1 MKDVIKSTV
10 VNKAK
15 EAASELFNFPQID
28 TDLEV
33 WFIFEGKEYEV
44 EQFSISFGQGVDFK
58 GQPQDEIR
66 GGRILLTLS
75 QAVPENIYQWAMTS
89 RMRDGKVEYRSKT
102 ASSPLKVEFVN
113 GYCVN
118 FRRVIRVDGGF
129 QTTLDI
135 SSEEITINGISMD
148 NHWVKS

>member
-44 EQFSISFGQGVDFK
+44 EQFSISFGQGVDHK

-118 FRRVIRVDGGF
+118 LERTVDALTGLE
-129 QTTLDI
+129 TDI
-135 SSEEITINGISMD
+135 IISPEEVTINGISFD
-148 NHWVKS
+148 NKWVR